1 MPNHSGK
8 QKEWTYIRLLRK
20 KTIKICHA
28 RIVFATLGGLMCKKK
43 MMNTKEEQFTA
54 IIQKHERTIYT
65 VCYMFSNNADE
76 VDDLYQEILMRLWKG
91 FDGFEGKSDIRTW
104 IYRVSLNY
112 CINFSNRK
120 KREHERLDLS
130 ISTDTDHK
138 MEKNLQVKQLYKRI
152 NALGLVD
159 RSVILL

>member
-1 MPNHSGK
+1 
-8 QKEWTYIRLLRK
+8 
-20 KTIKICHA
+20 
-28 RIVFATLGGLMCKKK
+28 
-43 MMNTKEEQFTA
+43 MNTKEEQFTA

-159 RSVILL
+159 RSVILLWLEGLSYDEIGAILGISVKNVSFKLVRIKELLKKMSNK

>member
-1 MPNHSGK
+1 
-8 QKEWTYIRLLRK
+8 
-20 KTIKICHA
+20 
-28 RIVFATLGGLMCKKK
+28 
-43 MMNTKEEQFTA
+43 MNTKEEQFTA